1 MISQFEDSGTIVNA
15 SNSVVLADNCGI
27 INQSASYAAVVSS
40 NLSKIRVRNS
50 RISAIAETAVVFSSH
65 DGEVELDS
73 NSCKVIGSIGRIAE
87 FIGTKCRLTSNSF
100 IGEVDTSRNSTA
112 IWKDGDVKIFVDKN
126 NVTKGF

>member
-87 FIGTKCRLTSNSF
+87 FIGTKCRLTLNSF